1 MKELLKRNK
10 RILYIASSFYVVGLV
25 LGVIFNNILPSLSQD
40 NVQNITVLGYF
51 THNFAANLFLI
62 FSMFTFGILT
72 SILLILNGFLVGLSS
87 LHSIT
92 DHGNDV
98 LFILTALVPHG
109 IFEIPAMILSGAL
122 GFKLLDYVYMKIR
135 GINFSK
141 KQFLLDFLYFVI
153 ILFLLTLLAAVIEA
167 LITPYLLNKLTLGG
181 SYVL

>member
-1 MKELLKRNK
+1 MKELIKRNK
-10 RILYIASSFYVVGLV
+10 RILYIASSFYIVGLV

-40 NVQNITVLGYF
+40 NVQNITVSGYF

-72 SILLILNGFLVGLSS
+72 SILLLLNGFLVGLSS

-135 GINFSK
+135 GIYFSK
-141 KQFLLDFLYFVI
+141 KQFLQDFCTLLLYFFI
-153 ILFLLTLLAAVIEA
+153 DITCCCYRSINNALFT
-167 LITPYLLNKLTLGG
+167 
-181 SYVL
+181 